1 MPVTATKRPEK
12 VRTTVRLPRNLY
24 NEACLF
30 VDKNLVSAETLN
42 DFLVAAVLSYVK
54 VVRRRQIDA
63 EFSCIAEDA
72 DYQKESKLI
81 AEEFS
86 QSDWEALELGE
97 KSPAEA

>member
-1 MPVTATKRPEK
+1 MPVCATASPEK

-24 NEACLF
+24 NEARRF

-42 DFLVAAVLSYVK
+42 DFLVTAVLSYVK

-63 EFSCIAEDA
+63 AFSCVAEDV
-72 DYQKESKLI
+72 DYQKEAKLI

-97 KSPAEA
+97 KS